1 MWRAGLEQDRRSE
14 PRRAEAGRVSWRTAN
29 APARHVGWLSDAS
42 KSSVSFVTA
51 AGHQPEY
58 GEEIEVVRPDR
69 SRQRARVTRVAIYD
83 EHLAL
88 VACRSR
94 NSGA

>member
-1 MWRAGLEQDRRSE
+1 MWRAELQHDRRRE
-14 PRRAEAGRVSWRTAN
+14 PRHAEAGQVSWHTTNGPVR
-29 APARHVGWLSDAS
+29 RVGWLSDAS
-42 KSSVSFVTA
+42 KSSVSFVTVA
-51 AGHQPEY
+51 AHQPEY

-69 SRQRARVTRVAIYD
+69 SRQRGRVTRVAIYD

-94 NSGA
+94 NSGT